1 MNRILSR
8 SVFFIT
14 VITIAACAKI
24 SAPTGGLRDRIP
36 PKVVESNPANGS
48 KNFRGNRIEIRFDEN
63 ISLDNIMEKFMVS
76 PPMKKQP
83 RIVVRG
89 KVLRID
95 FTESLRDS
103 TTYALNF
110 FDAIKDLNEGNILEN
125 YKFVFSTGQVIDSL
139 SVTGNV
145 YNSLNLE
152 VPEKTSVLLYRNLS
166 DSAVVKELPDYV
178 SGVDRTGYFRTDNVG
193 AGTFRLYALK
203 DDDNS
208 KNYNRLEE
216 AFAFLDTVITVTPAK
231 NYLPPVKDTIK
242 TFRVQQKKPAA
253 SNTAQKNQNTKQQAA
268 ATLPEIPVLSGD
280 YKMFLF
286 TAQKRARYLTNS
298 SRSEK
303 YRLLYVLS
311 IPPDSMKFDLQ
322 IRDAGEN
329 RYFTEKNISRDSITV
344 WLTDSTLYSQP
355 VINSIVTYPFT
366 DSTGFDTYKTDTI
379 PMRFFTQ
386 QRPAKSAKVAK
397 PALTVRNNV
406 SQGTLKPGQK
416 IVFISETPLKDPDTS
431 RIKLFE
437 MVEKENI
444 KMPYRLVRDSISRE
458 KYFLDARLGE
468 GKQYLLITDSAAFA
482 NIYNEATDSTGMR
495 FKVREA
501 ESFSKLIL
509 DISNVSVPS
518 IIQLLDKSEKILAQ
532 EEINSDGKVVFSLL
546 EKGVY
551 RLRVIYDINGDGKW
565 TTGNYFTHRQPE
577 PSSYYPDE
585 LNIPEGWQAEQ
596 RWDIANRNFKPQK
609 LRQEPKK

>member
-1 MNRILSR
+1 MNKILSR
-8 SVFFIT
+8 LVLFIT

-36 PKVVESNPANGS
+36 PKVVESKPANGS
-48 KNFRGNRIEIRFDEN
+48 KNFKGNRIEIEFDEN
-63 ISLDNIMEKFMVS
+63 ISLDNVMEKLMVS
-76 PPMKKQP
+76 PPLTKQP

-145 YNSLNLE
+145 YNALDLE
-152 VPEKTSVLLYRNLS
+152 VPEKTTVLLYSDLS
-166 DSAVVKELPDYV
+166 DSAVVKKLPDYV
-178 SGVDRTGYFRTDNVG
+178 SGVDPSGYFRTDNVRP
-193 AGTFRLYALK
+193 GTFRLYALK

-208 KNYNRLEE
+208 KNYDRLEE
-216 AFAFLDTVITVTPAK
+216 AFAFLDSVITITPGK
-231 NYLPPVKDTIK
+231 NYLPPVNDTLRN
-242 TFRVQQKKPAA
+242 FRVQQKKQTVAT
-253 SNTAQKNQNTKQQAA
+253 TAQKNQNAKQTT
-268 ATLPEIPVLSGD
+268 ATEVEIPLLTGD

-286 TAQKRARYLTNS
+286 TAQKRTRYLANS

-311 IPPDSMKFDLQ
+311 IPPDSMKFDFK

-329 RYFTEKNISRDSITV
+329 SYFTERNITHDSITV
-344 WLTDSTLYSQP
+344 WITDSALYSQP

-386 QRPAKSAKVAK
+386 QRQARTAKLSKR
-397 PALTVRNNV
+397 ALSVKNNV
-406 SQGTLKPGQK
+406 SQGSIKPGQR
-416 IVFISETPLKDPDTS
+416 IVFISETPMKEPDTS
-431 RIKLFE
+431 RIKLYE
-437 MVEKENI
+437 MVEKANI
-444 KMPYRLVRDSISRE
+444 KVPYRVVRDSISHE
-458 KYFLDARLGE
+458 KYFLDASLGE
-468 GKQYLLITDSAAFA
+468 GKQYLLITDSASFT
-482 NIYNEATDSTGMR
+482 NIYNEATDSTGLR

-509 DISNVSVPS
+509 NISNVTVPS
-518 IIQLLDKSEKILAQ
+518 IIQILDKTEKILAQ
-532 EEINSDGKVVFSLL
+532 AEINSDGKVVFSLL

-551 RLRVIYDINGDGKW
+551 RLRVIYDLNGDGKW
-565 TTGNYFTHRQPE
+565 TTGNYFTHLQPE

-596 RWDIANRNFKPQK
+596 KWDISNRDFKPQK
-609 LRQEPKK
+609 LRQQPKK